1 MIILFYV
8 QRMEQLKFGKK
19 IYNYEN
25 TYLFDEKKNWNKCL
39 FSILLIK
46 SKHLLIASGD
56 VRTII
61 LNLYDKEIYK
71 IYENVW
77 NLECFR

>member
-1 MIILFYV
+1 M
-8 QRMEQLKFGKK
+8 
-19 IYNYEN
+19 YNYEN
-25 TYLFDEKKNWNKCL
+25 TYLFDEKKNCNNCL
-39 FSILLIK
+39 FSILLIQ

-71 IYENVW
+71 IYENV
-77 NLECFR
+77 